1 MKVWIVK
8 GFNLHSDVDWIE
20 GVYSSQKSAQEEVN
34 SLQDREEQECDGDCW
49 VVKSYEVLD

>member
-1 MKVWIVK
+1 MKVWIVN

-49 VVKSYEVLD
+49 FVKSYEVLD